1 MLESVWSTLS
11 YGRRGLD
18 RGTRLVNRYRSP
30 GTQIVF
36 DVDSANEL
44 IGRELLGPNPVFV
57 GRVGATEQAVLR
69 RWWWL
74 RSGSVETR
82 PSWLDR
88 IGYGP
93 VLRYDIKSLSGVFP
107 TSGADLYRFGKT
119 YVAALKD
126 LDVLGVWG
134 NRGEQRVIS
143 TANDLNALVPLTSL
157 APLER
162 DDSWTRV
169 LEGRHVLVVHPF
181 TDSISRQL
189 SRLDD
194 VWPDRRVPLADYELL
209 QAPQTLGGTGRWP
222 SWSAALNECS
232 KKVTE
237 SGADIAL
244 IGAGA
249 YGLPLAHA
257 AYKSGKKTVLVGGA
271 LQLFFGIRGTRWDS
285 IPAIQMLSNDT
296 WVRPAETERPPGASK
311 LERGAYW

>member
-1 MLESVWSTLS
+1 M
-11 YGRRGLD
+11 
-18 RGTRLVNRYRSP
+18 
-30 GTQIVF
+30 
-36 DVDSANEL
+36 
-44 IGRELLGPNPVFV
+44 LLGPDPAFI

-69 RWWWL
+69 RWWLL
-74 RSGSVETR
+74 RSASVGNR
-82 PSWLDR
+82 PSWIDR

-93 VLRYDIKSLSGVFP
+93 VLRYDIESQSGVFP
-107 TSGADLYRFGKT
+107 TSGGDLYRFGDT

-143 TANDLNALVPLTSL
+143 TAHDLNALVPLTSL
-157 APLER
+157 APLEQ

-189 SRLDD
+189 SRLED

-209 QAPQTLGGTGRWP
+209 QAPQTLGGVGQWP
-222 SWSAALNECS
+222 SWSAALDECS
-232 KKVTE
+232 TQVIE
-237 SGADIAL
+237 SGAEIAL

-257 AYKSGKKTVLVGGA
+257 AYKSGKRTVLVGGA
-271 LQLFFGIRGTRWDS
+271 LQLFFGISGTRWDS
-285 IPAIQMLSNDT
+285 MSAIQTLYNDA
-296 WVRPAETERPPGASK
+296 WIRPAESERPPGASK